1 MSMTR
6 IAIRNGTVVTMDPQR
21 RVLADHVVII
31 EGDIIA
37 ELKPAADWTPQLG
50 DEIVEARGRYVLP
63 GLVNSHVHTVQ
74 HLGRGLSDDVD
85 ILTWLHKRIW
95 PYESNLIAEES
106 YISTLLFGLEQIANG
121 TTTVADAG
129 VQHAAATVQA
139 VNELGIRAAL
149 CHSIMDEG
157 EGLPSTWQKTASECI
172 ALQEE
177 EFHHFHGAA
186 GGRVRWWLGLR
197 TLMNNSDDLIRQ
209 TAEAAKQLGAWIHM
223 HVAEAEAEIDYCQKT
238 RGTTTVRHL
247 DRLGL
252 LGPNLLAVH
261 CVYLDP
267 EEIGLLQ
274 EREVKVSHNPAAA
287 LRVMGLPK
295 IVELLEAGVTVGLGT
310 DGAPSNCRNS
320 MIDEMWLTA
329 LVQKGRLRNPA
340 AMPAQDVL
348 EMATI
353 QSARCIG
360 WEDEVG
366 SIEVG
371 KKADLCI
378 INPHTPNMQ
387 PVHDPISNMVFSM
400 KTENVE
406 STMCGGVWLMRDR
419 HFTQIDVEEILRE
432 ARDRAASVRKRA
444 RIELPERFNWNN

>member
-1 MSMTR
+1 
-6 IAIRNGTVVTMDPQR
+6 
-21 RVLADHVVII
+21 
-31 EGDIIA
+31 
-37 ELKPAADWTPQLG
+37 
-50 DEIVEARGRYVLP
+50 
-63 GLVNSHVHTVQ
+63 
-74 HLGRGLSDDVD
+74 
-85 ILTWLHKRIW
+85 
-95 PYESNLIAEES
+95 
-106 YISTLLFGLEQIANG
+106 
-121 TTTVADAG
+121 
-129 VQHAAATVQA
+129 
-139 VNELGIRAAL
+139 
-149 CHSIMDEG
+149 
-157 EGLPSTWQKTASECI
+157 
-172 ALQEE
+172 
-177 EFHHFHGAA
+177 
-186 GGRVRWWLGLR
+186 
-197 TLMNNSDDLIRQ
+197 
-209 TAEAAKQLGAWIHM
+209 
-223 HVAEAEAEIDYCQKT
+223 
-238 RGTTTVRHL
+238 
-247 DRLGL
+247 
-252 LGPNLLAVH
+252 
-261 CVYLDP
+261 
-267 EEIGLLQ
+267 
-274 EREVKVSHNPAAA
+274 
-287 LRVMGLPK
+287 
-295 IVELLEAGVTVGLGT
+295 
-310 DGAPSNCRNS
+310 
-320 MIDEMWLTA
+320 MWLTA